1 MKTDLTQNLSR
12 GKSTMKLVLFLAVL
26 ALAGPGFSQG
36 QQKRPEPGTISPD
49 ATSDCQSTFT
59 SGSGQTFLQFCV
71 TVNGNITELQS
82 PAGYEH
88 IRVGFYEEG
97 YGICDF
103 GTTTGSETG
112 YFDYADGGDSGNWQN
127 PVTTQ
132 PGGVN
137 TFPLKIVRTTSDG
150 VYTLT
155 QTFTRDT
162 VEPTV
167 KIAMTLKNNTKA
179 ARDFALVRFADID
192 ANNGY
197 DDSIDLFDFTHD
209 AAWGYNNGFTLYGV
223 MLSTVPTTLP
233 HFGFVQDTFEG
244 PDPCGPVN
252 NLPASTPWSGDGS
265 VGLEWNNTVNNAKS
279 IAATAEY
286 RRF

>member
-1 MKTDLTQNLSR
+1 MN
-12 GKSTMKLVLFLAVL
+12 TMKVFVLLSVLTLA
-26 ALAGPGFSQG
+26 ASGFGQG

-49 ATSDCQSTFT
+49 ATSNCQSTFT
-59 SGSGQTFLQFCV
+59 SGSGQTFFQFCV
-71 TVNGNITELQS
+71 TVNGHITELQS
-82 PAGYEH
+82 PAGFEH
-88 IRVGFYEEG
+88 IREGLYMEG
-97 YGICDF
+97 YAICDF
-103 GTTTGSETG
+103 GTTTGVETS
-112 YFDYADGGDSGNWQN
+112 YYDYADGGDSGNWQA

-192 ANNGY
+192 ANNGIN
-197 DDSIDLFDFTHD
+197 DNTNLFDFSHD
-209 AAWGYNNGFTLYGV
+209 AAWGYNNGFNLYGV
-223 MLSTVPTTLP
+223 MLFTVPTSVA
-233 HFGFVQDTFEG
+233 HFAFVQNTPFG

-252 NLPASTPWSGDGS
+252 NLPDPTPWSGDGS
-265 VGLEWNNTVNNAKS
+265 VGFEWNNTLNNAKS
-279 IAATAEY
+279 ITATAEY

>member
-1 MKTDLTQNLSR
+1 MN
-12 GKSTMKLVLFLAVL
+12 TMKLFVLFGVL
-26 ALAGPGFSQG
+26 ALAVPGFGQG

-59 SGSGQTFLQFCV
+59 SGSGQTFFQFCV

-82 PAGYEH
+82 PAGFEH
-88 IRVGFYEEG
+88 IREGSIQEG
-97 YGICDF
+97 YAICDF
-103 GTTTGSETG
+103 GTTTGVETR
-112 YFDYADGGDSGNWQN
+112 YFDYADGGDSGNWQP

-132 PGGVN
+132 PGGAN
-137 TFPLKIVRTTSDG
+137 TFPLKIARTTSDG
-150 VYTLT
+150 IYTLT
-155 QTFTRDT
+155 QNFTRDT

-179 ARDFALVRFADID
+179 TRDFALVRFADID
-192 ANNGY
+192 ANNAINSGT
-197 DDSIDLFDFTHD
+197 DLFDFSHD
-209 AAWGYNNGFTLYGV
+209 AAWGYNNGFSLYGV
-223 MLSTVPTTLP
+223 MLFTVPTNLP
-233 HFGFVQDTFEG
+233 HFGFVQDTYEG

-265 VGLEWNNTVNNAKS
+265 VGFEWNNTVNNAKS
-279 IAATAEY
+279 ITATAEY

>member
-1 MKTDLTQNLSR
+1 M
-12 GKSTMKLVLFLAVL
+12 STMKLFLLAVVLTL
-26 ALAGPGFSQG
+26 AAAAYGQD
-36 QQKRPEPGTISPD
+36 QQKSKRAETSSPD

-59 SGSGQTFLQFCV
+59 SGSGQTFFQFCV

-88 IRVGFYEEG
+88 IREGLYQEG
-97 YGICDF
+97 YAICDF
-103 GTTTGSETG
+103 GTTTGVETE
-112 YFDYADGGDSGNWQN
+112 YFDYADGGDSGNWQA

-179 ARDFALVRFADID
+179 ARDFALVRYADID
-192 ANNGY
+192 ANNGINDY
-197 DDSIDLFDFTHD
+197 TDWFDFSHD
-209 AAWGYNNGFTLYGV
+209 AAWGYNNGFNLYGV
-223 MLSTVPTTLP
+223 MLFTVPTNLP
-233 HFGFVQDTFEG
+233 HFAFVQDTAAG

-252 NLPASTPWSGDGS
+252 NLPAATPWSGDGS
-265 VGLEWNNTVNNAKS
+265 VGFEWNNTLNNAKS
-279 IAATAEY
+279 ITATAEY

>member
-1 MKTDLTQNLSR
+1 MN
-12 GKSTMKLVLFLAVL
+12 TMKLVLLVVIL
-26 ALAGPGFSQG
+26 TLAGQSFAQSRQT
-36 QQKRPEPGTISPD
+36 KPEPGAISPD
-49 ATSDCQSTFT
+49 ATNVCQSTFT
-59 SGSGQTFLQFCV
+59 SGSGQTYFQFCV

-88 IRVGFYEEG
+88 IRIGSVNEG
-97 YGICDF
+97 YAICDF
-103 GTTTGSETG
+103 GTTTGTETK
-112 YFDYADGGDSGNWQN
+112 YYDYADGGDSGNWQA

-179 ARDFALVRFADID
+179 ARDFALVRYADID
-192 ANNGY
+192 ANNG
-197 DDSIDLFDFTHD
+197 DNNETDLFDFSHD
-209 AAWGYNNGFTLYGV
+209 AAWGYNNGFNLYGV
-223 MLSTVPTTLP
+223 MLFTVPTNVA
-233 HFGFVQDTFEG
+233 HFGFVQSTYQI

-265 VGLEWNNTVNNAKS
+265 VGFEWNNTLNNAKS
-279 IAATAEY
+279 IAVTAEY

>member
-1 MKTDLTQNLSR
+1 MN
-12 GKSTMKLVLFLAVL
+12 TMKLFVLLSVLTLA
-26 ALAGPGFSQG
+26 ASAFGQG
-36 QQKRPEPGTISPD
+36 QQKRPEPGSISPD

-59 SGSGQTFLQFCV
+59 SGSGQTFFQFCV
-71 TVNGNITELQS
+71 TVNGNVTELQS

-88 IRVGFYEEG
+88 IREGDYQEG
-97 YGICDF
+97 YSICDF
-103 GTTTGSETG
+103 GTTTGGSETS
-112 YFDYADGGDSGNWQN
+112 YYDYADGGDSGNWQA

-132 PGGVN
+132 PGGAN

-150 VYTLT
+150 IYTLT

-179 ARDFALVRFADID
+179 VRDFALVRYADID
-192 ANNGY
+192 ANNAY
-197 DDSIDLFDFTHD
+197 NKSTDLFDFTHD
-209 AAWGYNNGFTLYGV
+209 AAWGYNQGFTLYGV
-223 MLSTVPTTLP
+223 MLSTVPTTVP
-233 HFGFVQDTFEG
+233 HFAFVQDTYEG

-265 VGLEWNNTVNNAKS
+265 VGLEWNNSGNNAKS
-279 IAATAEY
+279 ITATAEY